1 MYQMISFFIDASRE
15 EQGLGRWE
23 RGMRTLRDDA
33 FPARFG
39 PGFIP
44 LSALRFDQLSGQAIK
59 EMHDKAAALIPMLHP
74 HDFARQSCCLSQR
87 NQATDMQHIGT
98 AVASAELAWLGSS

>member
-15 EQGLGRWE
+15 EQG
-23 RGMRTLRDDA
+23 
-33 FPARFG
+33 
-39 PGFIP
+39 FIP
-44 LSALRFDQLSGQAIK
+44 LSALSFDQLSGQGIK

-74 HDFARQSCCLSQR
+74 HDFGRQSCCLSQR

>member
-1 MYQMISFFIDASRE
+1 MHQMISFFINASRE
-15 EQGLGRWE
+15 EKGLGRWE
-23 RGMRTLRDDA
+23 RGVKTLRDDD

-59 EMHDKAAALIPMLHP
+59 EMHDKAAARIPNTY
-74 HDFARQSCCLSQR
+74 A
-87 NQATDMQHIGT
+87 
-98 AVASAELAWLGSS
+98 ASS